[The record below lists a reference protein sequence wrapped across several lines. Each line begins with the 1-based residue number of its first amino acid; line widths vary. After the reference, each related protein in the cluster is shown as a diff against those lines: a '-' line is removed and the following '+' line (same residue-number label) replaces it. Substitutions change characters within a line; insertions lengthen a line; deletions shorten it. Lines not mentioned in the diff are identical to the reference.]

1 MKPFVLRRLK
11 HNVLKDLS
19 RKVSHTILLPMND
32 TFHKTY
38 TEVLQRA
45 KNAKDEKKAKHLKNK
60 KSKLGIDD
68 NSSNNRTQTKAE
80 AAAAQKKRIDPK
92 NLYTELRKAANHPLL
107 LLRKF
112 EPHIEDII
120 QEAYKL
126 NTFGGCKLATVRKH
140 LESAQHGNDFR
151 IHQFCKDNADSSP
164 LFKSLE
170 LSQDDL
176 YQSPKFCWLRDNLP
190 KMHADGHRVLLFSQW
205 TTLLDLVE
213 IFLNDMGEE
222 ATTMRLDGQTNVDD
236 RQDMID
242 EFNAIGSPY
251 KTFILSTR
259 AGGMGINF
267 MSYIGHSTIRHQ
279 VMGMENRPPSDDEM
293 KQMKSL
299 VDEAM
304 QLGALG
310 LSTGLMYLPGNYA
323 TTNELIELAKVTA
336 PYGALYDS
344 HVRDPVNNL
353 LNSHQECLDIAYAAK
368 VISRHS

>member
-32 TFHKTY
+32 TFRKTY
-38 TEVLQRA
+38 TDVLQRA

-242 EFNAIGSPY
+242 EFNAVGSPY

-259 AGGMGINF
+259 AGGMGINLTSADTVILHDLDPNPTHDKQAEDRAHRIGQTKEVTVYRLVMEGTVDQHILEKSQAKDDLN
-267 MSYIGHSTIRHQ
+267 MSVLQDSVPDPFADAGK
-279 VMGMENRPPSDDEM
+279 V
-293 KQMKSL
+293 
-299 VDEAM
+299 
-304 QLGALG
+304 
-310 LSTGLMYLPGNYA
+310 TGGGSMSS
-323 TTNELIELAKVTA
+323 LIER
-336 PYGALYDS
+336 ALEQ
-344 HVRDPVNNL
+344 HGM
-353 LNSHQECLDIAYAAK
+353 
-368 VISRHS
+368 